1 MRYSPMALIALV
13 ACGTRKDAP
22 PDTSRAQLDSMNQ
35 VMAKLGG
42 ASQGHHYGAP
52 TGKIRVAHMFEL
64 QGQPAG
70 PVDIYDVRNPDSTT
84 KPLISN
90 LAYGQVS
97 DYVSPRG
104 ADPGARSNLYLFEA
118 GKKQGTNPYG
128 TNMDNS
134 GFEATDQMT
143 IALGPSKSMNGQ
155 AIGSTD
161 FVEAGARNPH
171 WIDSARTVPTGQALL
186 VALQANVNADSLPYF
201 YLVVDG
207 KCPLATNDPRAKIPM
222 AMGTEQHYLVTPGTH
237 SLGVVTAPS
246 GVKDCNGKTPV
257 GTSTVNVA
265 AGQHY
270 IVFLFGQPSDGL
282 KTLAIPFS

>member
-1 MRYSPMALIALV
+1 MRYLPLGLIAVV
-13 ACGTRKDAP
+13 ACSAHKDAT
-22 PDTSRAQLDSMNQ
+22 PDVSQARLDSMT
-35 VMAKLGG
+35 MAKLSSH
-42 ASQGHHYGAP
+42 SQGHQYGAP

-70 PVDIYDVRNPDSTT
+70 PVDIYDVQRPDSTT
-84 KPLISN
+84 QPLIKN

-104 ADPGARSNLYLFEA
+104 GGPGARSNLYLFEA
-118 GKKQGTNPYG
+118 GKTQGTLPYG

-134 GFEATDQMT
+134 GFEAPDRMT
-143 IALGPSKSMNGQ
+143 IALGPSKSMGGQ

-171 WIDSARTVPTGQALL
+171 WIDSARAVPTGQALL
-186 VALQANVNADSLPYF
+186 VAVQANVNADSLPYF

-207 KCPLATNDPRAKIPM
+207 VCPLATNDPRAKIPM
-222 AMGTEQHYLVTPGTH
+222 AMGTEQHYLVAPGTH
-237 SLGVVTAPS
+237 TIGVVTAPS
-246 GVKDCNGKTPV
+246 GVRDCTGKTPTA
-257 GTSTVNVA
+257 TSTVTVA
-265 AGQHY
+265 AGQRY
-270 IVFLFGQPSDGL
+270 IVFLYGQPGDGL

>member
-1 MRYSPMALIALV
+1 MRYLPMGLIALV
-13 ACGTRKDAP
+13 ACGTHKDAP
-22 PDTSRAQLDSMNQ
+22 PNVSQAQLDSMSQ
-35 VMAKLGG
+35 VVAKLG
-42 ASQGHHYGAP
+42 SRSKGHQYGAP
-52 TGKIRVAHMFEL
+52 TGQIRVAHMFEI

-84 KPLISN
+84 LPLIKN

-104 ADPGARSNLYLFEA
+104 ADPGAHSNLYLFQA
-118 GKKQGTNPYG
+118 GEKQGTLPYG

-134 GFEATDQMT
+134 GFEGTDRMT
-143 IALGPSKSMNGQ
+143 IVLGPSKIMGGQ

-161 FVEAGARNPH
+161 LVEAGARMPH
-171 WIDSARTVPTGQALL
+171 WIDSSRTVPTGQALL
-186 VALQANVNADSLPYF
+186 VTVQANVNADSLPYF

-207 KCPLATNDPRAKIPM
+207 TCPLATNDPRARTPA
-222 AMGTEQHYLVTPGTH
+222 AMGTEQHYLLSPGTH
-237 SLGVVTAPS
+237 TLGVVTAPS
-246 GVKDCNGKTPV
+246 GLRDCAGKSATA
-257 GTSTVNVA
+257 TSTVSVA

-270 IVFLFGQPSDGL
+270 ILFLYGLPGDGL